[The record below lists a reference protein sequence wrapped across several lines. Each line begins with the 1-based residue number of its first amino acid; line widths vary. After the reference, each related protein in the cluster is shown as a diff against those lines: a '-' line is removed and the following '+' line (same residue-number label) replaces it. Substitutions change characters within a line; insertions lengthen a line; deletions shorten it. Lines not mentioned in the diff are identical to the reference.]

1 MREGPTQI
9 GWGTATGIWEAMQEP
24 ASAKAV
30 LRADGRLTVSAAT
43 ADIGT
48 GTYTAMTQIAAD
60 TLGLPPENVTFVLGD
75 SSLPDAPVEGGSFT
89 VSSVGSAVKAACENL
104 RRKLLRRAQ
113 GSRDAG
119 RLSGDRLIETMRR
132 VT

>member
-1 MREGPTQI
+1 MRAGHALI
-9 GWGTATGIWEAMQEP
+9 GWGMATGIWDAMQEP

-75 SSLPDAPVEGGSFT
+75 SSLPDAPVEAGSFP
-89 VSSVGSAVKAACENL
+89 VSSVGSPVKPASE
-104 RRKLLRRAQ
+104 K
-113 GSRDAG
+113 
-119 RLSGDRLIETMRR
+119 
-132 VT
+132 